1 MGCVCERRPS
11 SRRRKSADDPVSSI
25 HTHAPTH
32 TSAGGI
38 IEASIKL
45 PGKSDTG
52 GLWPAFW
59 LMGNLGRATYEVRS
73 VPFR

>member
-1 MGCVCERRPS
+1 MHACMRLMSLTWISFHPRFRPPS
-11 SRRRKSADDPVSSI
+11 P
-25 HTHAPTH
+25 
-32 TSAGGI
+32 GGI

-59 LMGNLGRATYEVRS
+59 LMGNLGRATYEVRPCR
-73 VPFR
+73 VCVCVLLCVCT

>member
-1 MGCVCERRPS
+1 MNRFSQQAQSIRYPS
-11 SRRRKSADDPVSSI
+11 DLPVIRNPS
-25 HTHAPTH
+25 P
-32 TSAGGI
+32 AGGI

-59 LMGNLGRATYEVRS
+59 LMGNLGRATYEVRL
-73 VPFR
+73 P

>member
-1 MGCVCERRPS
+1 MTCNPS
-11 SRRRKSADDPVSSI
+11 A
-25 HTHAPTH
+25 
-32 TSAGGI
+32 AGGI

-59 LMGNLGRATYEVRS
+59 LMGNLGRATYEVRPLARS
-73 VPFR
+73 RLCMPVLCMPSFVIDTHTLCRAG